1 MSRWTPPGGGSL
13 REVMPSAAA
22 SLGVRGFHDT
32 LGMGE
37 ADAVVVLLVDG
48 LGMVPLRAALDR
60 GGLQLP
66 HLMAAMG
73 AGREISAPFPSTTPS
88 GLAALGTGL
97 DTGCHGIVGASFRL
111 PETGHALWPLAWRD
125 EPHPT
130 AVQPEATVLERVAAE
145 GVRVTSVSPRA
156 FESTGL
162 TRAVLRG
169 GDYAGADSFGERVGA
184 TARALAAEGR
194 SLVYVYW
201 GDLDKN
207 GHVHGVDSDEW
218 RAELELVDLLVG
230 RLVDQLPASGRLLL
244 TADHGMVD
252 TVDSDRFEIDDD
264 HELRHSAVML
274 AGEPR
279 MRHVYV
285 RPGAEREVRALW
297 AERLADRAV
306 VLSREQA
313 VAEGWFGEVDPE
325 LVDRI
330 GDVVVVAAGTTVLA
344 SQTVDSRSSGLRGQ
358 HGAATEAEMA
368 IPLLAWG

>member
-1 MSRWTPPGGGSL
+1 MPRWTPPGGGSL
-13 REVMPSAAA
+13 REVMSSAAA
-22 SLGVRGFHDT
+22 ALGVRGCHDT
-32 LGMGE
+32 LSVGR
-37 ADAVVVLLVDG
+37 ADSVVVLLVDG
-48 LGMVPLRAALDR
+48 LGMLPLRAALEG

-66 HLMAAMG
+66 HLMEATG
-73 AGREISAPFPSTTPS
+73 AGRVISAPFPSTTPS

-97 DTGCHGIVGASFRL
+97 TTGCHGIVGASFRL
-111 PETGHALWPLAWRD
+111 PETGHTLWPLAWRD
-125 EPHPT
+125 EPHPI
-130 AVQPEATVLERVAAE
+130 AVQPEATVLERAAAG

-156 FESTGL
+156 FESSGL

-169 GDYAGADSFGERVGA
+169 GDYAGADSLGERVGA
-184 TARALAAEGR
+184 TARALAGEGR

-201 GDLDKN
+201 GDLDKI

-218 RAELELVDLLVG
+218 RAELELVEVLVG
-230 RLVDQLPASGRLLL
+230 RLVDQLPTSGRLLL

-252 TVDSDRFEIDDD
+252 TDADDRFEIDDD
-264 HELRHSAVML
+264 HELRDSAVML

-285 RPGAEREVRALW
+285 RPGAEREVGALW

-313 VAEGWFGEVDPE
+313 VAEGWFGSVDPDIA
-325 LVDRI
+325 DRI
-330 GDVVVVAAGTTVLA
+330 GDLVVVASGSTVLA
-344 SQTVDSRSSGLRGQ
+344 SQSVDARTSALRGQ